1 MFTSLTHP
9 RPVQRLIGA
18 GFMMV
23 CLLAWELSARQA
35 DSVNFPSFLRVVQSL
50 WQERNALMP
59 EFLITLSRAAS
70 GLALAIVVMVPAG
83 IAIGRI
89 RAVGAVCEPLIN
101 LLRPLPPLAIVPV
114 VMLFAGPGSLAKIIV
129 VFYGASVPILLG
141 TIDGVRDVH
150 PMLSRVAASLRL
162 SRLETMRLVDLPAAL
177 PRIVAGIRL
186 GLAVSL
192 LIAVSTEMLL
202 SADGLGTWLVRSQE
216 SFRIAD
222 ALAGLLVIAIGSLLV
237 NALASRIERMVLRWH
252 HMQLGSDNV

>member
-1 MFTSLTHP
+1 MFTSLTHS
-9 RPVQRLIGA
+9 RLTQRLLGA
-18 GFMMV
+18 GFLAL
-23 CLLAWELSARQA
+23 CLLVWELAARQA
-35 DSVNFPSFLRVVQSL
+35 ASVNFPSFVRVVQAL
-50 WQERNALMP
+50 WEQREALTP

-70 GLALAIVVMVPAG
+70 GLALAIAVMVPCG

-129 VFYGASVPILLG
+129 IFYGASVPILLG

-150 PMLSRVAASLRL
+150 PMLGRVAASLRL
-162 SRLETMRLVDLPAAL
+162 SRMEAMRLVDLPAAL

-237 NALASRIERMVLRWH
+237 NALASRIERTVLRWH
-252 HMQLGSDNV
+252 HMQLGSDHV